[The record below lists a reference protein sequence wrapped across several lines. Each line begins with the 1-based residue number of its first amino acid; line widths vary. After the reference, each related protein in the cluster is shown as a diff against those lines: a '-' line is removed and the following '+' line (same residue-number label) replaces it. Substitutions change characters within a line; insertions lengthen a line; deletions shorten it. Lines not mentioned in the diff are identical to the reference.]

1 MVLYY
6 CTIHTYFVCKA
17 PLSLASHT
25 FLRDEGPL
33 TCEILIHPP
42 HPFLGPQV
50 TLFALMDQEVA
61 RRLFAEGAA
70 LVLLDVPQRT
80 EVGIDYNCW
89 SVGPRFKGIKMI
101 PPGFHFVFYR

>member
-1 MVLYY
+1 MH
-6 CTIHTYFVCKA
+6 CAIVCG
-17 PLSLASHT
+17 SL
-25 FLRDEGPL
+25 
-33 TCEILIHPP
+33 CMC
-42 HPFLGPQV
+42 V
-50 TLFALMDQEVA
+50 TAMDQEVA

-70 LVLLDVPQRT
+70 LVLLDVPERT